1 MSALSYANE
10 QLSQQS
16 MIFGILK
23 GGGDSD
29 V

>member
-1 MSALSYANE
+1 MDTLSYAN
-10 QLSQQS
+10 QHISQQQ

>member
-1 MSALSYANE
+1 MNDLMNANN
-10 QLSQQS
+10 QIYQQS
-16 MIFGILK
+16 VIFGILK